1 LHENRCGERK
11 AHPHDQQKRRQ
22 DAERPASSKVENAE
36 PLVLDVLGDLID
48 NQIARRLM

>member
-11 AHPHDQQKRRQ
+11 AHPHDQQKRWQ